1 MKEKGKKKEERENTP
16 ILLIHKWPVGVFVE
30 LLKLIAHY
38 TACYNFQCK
47 LLNSEKNSHD
57 RAGH

>member
-1 MKEKGKKKEERENTP
+1 M
-16 ILLIHKWPVGVFVE
+16 E

-38 TACYNFQCK
+38 TACYNFQYK

-57 RAGH
+57 RAGHEVAGYMHEIGEFSIYNPCC